1 MNKSINEKYDPI
13 KDSIDYLKTAVPV
26 SAALV
31 LFLVSAGFIVYK
43 LIIGY
48 RYNERWK
55 DYDECGLS

>member
-1 MNKSINEKYDPI
+1 MNKQYDPI
-13 KDSIDYLKTAVPV
+13 KDSINYLKTAVPI

-31 LFLVSAGFIVYK
+31 LFLLSAGFIAYK
-43 LIIGY
+43 FITAY